1 MLTHLHK
8 DTAYEEINSDAILGY
23 WERKD
28 GIPLAVK
35 TQVNWRASK
44 IALKEQPRGLQ
55 RWHAKWAS
63 RHCPV
68 GRMMKIRKEWTHN
81 KCPLCG
87 QQEETT
93 VHVLRCTEATG
104 VWRQTLEALKIWL
117 EEQRTEPALQEAIIF
132 NLQQWRQNSSNTNRN
147 KNSALQQTLLQQ
159 SEMGWYSFILG
170 RHSKGFE
177 SIQHAHYQAIQ
188 SKKTGFR
195 WTVALIKKLMGVAW
209 DMWQHRNSVLHD
221 DPDNYHTKLLVGKAD
236 AAILQE
242 FAAGTTTLLQE
253 DRFLIRSK
261 KTVLAGTLVDKTRW
275 LVSISGARAAWE
287 AAQVEIPTYNQERR
301 AMEEWL
307 ASTPNAHERRT
318 QDSQIY
324 FSL

>member
-1 MLTHLHK
+1 
-8 DTAYEEINSDAILGY
+8 
-23 WERKD
+23 
-28 GIPLAVK
+28 
-35 TQVNWRASK
+35 
-44 IALKEQPRGLQ
+44 
-55 RWHAKWAS
+55 
-63 RHCPV
+63 
-68 GRMMKIRKEWTHN
+68 MMKIRKEWSHN

-93 VHVLRCTEATG
+93 VHVLRCTEASG
-104 VWRQTLEALKIWL
+104 VWRQTVEAFKTWL
-117 EEQRTEPALQEAIIF
+117 EEQRTEPALQEAIIL

-177 SIQHAHYQAIQ
+177 SIQHAHYQTIQ
-188 SKKTGFR
+188 SKKTGLR

-221 DPDNYHTKLLVGKAD
+221 DPDNYHTKLLVGEAD

-242 FAAGTTTLLQE
+242 FAAGTTTLLPE

-261 KTVLAGTLVDKTRW
+261 KTVLAGTIVDKTRW
-275 LVSISGARAAWE
+275 LASILGARAAWE
-287 AAQVEIPTYNQERR
+287 AAQAEIPTYNQERR

-307 ASTPNAHERRT
+307 ASAPNAHERRT

-324 FSL
+324 FFL